1 MNNTK
6 NSFLKMLKIY
16 FQLRSTLIKF
26 LNIKSIIVWKMKTK
40 NLIKNRL
47 GKSLTNSYLL
57 IGKAHEDLL
66 QSFIVRYASIEKINK
81 DRSMSHLRF
90 KNLFKVVMITDAIM
104 QWSCYLKLEPNFCVM
119 RTAWKDWK
127 RIYKSNT
134 NLQLKL

>member
-66 QSFIVRYASIEKINK
+66 QSFIVRYASIEKIN
-81 DRSMSHLRF
+81 
-90 KNLFKVVMITDAIM
+90 
-104 QWSCYLKLEPNFCVM
+104 
-119 RTAWKDWK
+119 
-127 RIYKSNT
+127 
-134 NLQLKL
+134 